1 MKEQIIR
8 DGRKTCFRLPAAE
21 DAAGSYRLQ
30 ILNNNRP
37 EQLLN
42 IRLVYDG
49 NEKFWE
55 YAISGLVSLADAG
68 RPELL
73 FDYLHAI
80 VFSLERLADSIGEY
94 LLEADELYLDPEH
107 VFLQAETGRV
117 FFCYRPGTKEPSG
130 AGLMRLMEFFMKEMN
145 PTRENEV
152 LLLYGLFQKSRE
164 PNVTL
169 KTLAEYWRELEKQF
183 DQKEEKSEKKAV
195 YEEEASDEEDDAVYQ
210 ALGLRRNRSERMLFE
225 EWKENQEP
233 IETEPEAREE
243 IPEIRMYLKPERPLA
258 GRGRKRTE
266 GFSEKLGRQIREHS
280 FELGI
285 GAIVAAGVVLFL
297 FM

>member
-94 LLEADELYLDPEH
+94 LLEADDRQE
-107 VFLQAETGRV
+107 VRV
-117 FFCYRPGTKEPSG
+117 KED
-130 AGLMRLMEFFMKEMN
+130 
-145 PTRENEV
+145 EN
-152 LLLYGLFQKSRE
+152 S
-164 PNVTL
+164 
-169 KTLAEYWRELEKQF
+169 
-183 DQKEEKSEKKAV
+183 AV
-195 YEEEASDEEDDAVYQ
+195 GWFSPEEAVKASVEPWFQ
-210 ALGLRRNRSERMLFE
+210 ER
-225 EWKENQEP
+225 
-233 IETEPEAREE
+233 I
-243 IPEIRMYLKPERPLA
+243 Y
-258 GRGRKRTE
+258 RKLN
-266 GFSEKLGRQIREHS
+266 EKLRILNREKT
-280 FELGI
+280 
-285 GAIVAAGVVLFL
+285 
-297 FM
+297 